1 MYHPEYHANHAGA
14 RLNWLRASVLGANDG
29 IVSIAGL
36 VFGVLGAAASSSFL
50 FATGV
55 AGILAGALSMAVGE
69 YVSVSSSRDA
79 ERALLA
85 KEKFELKNYPDHE
98 LAELKGIY
106 EKKGLSSETA
116 ETVAKELTAHDAFR
130 AHVEAELNMDPDKL
144 ANPIQ
149 AALASA
155 GSFFAGALIPFLAVI
170 LPPENI
176 RLPVAIGAVIA
187 ALIVTGGASAWAG
200 GANIPKAVIRVTLGG
215 IIAMGVT
222 YAVGTLFGASV

>member
-1 MYHPEYHANHAGA
+1 MYHPEYHTAHAGA

-36 VFGVLGAAASSSFL
+36 VFGVAGASASSPFL

-144 ANPIQ
+144 ANPVQ

-155 GSFFAGALIPFLAVI
+155 GSFFAGALIPFLAII
-170 LPPENI
+170 LPPADI
-176 RLPVAIGAVIA
+176 RLPVAFAAVVCALIATGAV
-187 ALIVTGGASAWAG
+187 SAWAG
-200 GANIPKAVIRVTLGG
+200 GANIPKAVIRVTVGG
-215 IIAMGVT
+215 ILAMAVT
-222 YAVGTLFGASV
+222 YGIGTLLGASV